1 MERCEGWSEGME
13 DMRDGRCK
21 GWSEGME
28 GVRDGVR
35 DGRWSEGWK
44 GMRMEE
50 CEGWRGVRGEHKG
63 LFM

>member
-1 MERCEGWSEGME
+1 ME
-13 DMRDGRCK
+13 D
-21 GWSEGME
+21 
-28 GVRDGVR
+28 VRDGVR
-35 DGRWSEGWK
+35 GWK

>member
-1 MERCEGWSEGME
+1 ME
-13 DMRDGRCK
+13 D
-21 GWSEGME
+21 
-28 GVRDGVR
+28 VR

-50 CEGWRGVRGEHKG
+50 YEGWRGVRGEHKG

>member
-1 MERCEGWSEGME
+1 MRDGV
-13 DMRDGRCK
+13 RDGRCK

-28 GVRDGVR
+28 RCEG
-35 DGRWSEGWK
+35 WSEGWK